1 MGRPAGL
8 GCGDNFVEVSAL
20 TIARVGFVGLGIMG
34 APMAANLLRAGF
46 AVTVWNR
53 TPGRADPLV
62 AAGAALVASPRE
74 VAEASEVTL
83 SCVTNSLDVEAVA
96 LGPDGVIEGA
106 AAGSTYIDC
115 STISPEVARR
125 VAAALAAKGVSMLD
139 APVSGGD
146 VGAKAATLAIMVGGE
161 AATFERCLPV
171 LQAMGKT
178 IVHAGPSGA
187 GQVVKLC
194 NQVAGGLNL
203 LAMAEAIALARAAG
217 VEPEKMLEVVGAGAA
232 GSWMLSNLAPRAVRG
247 DFAPGFMVDLMQK
260 DLGLV
265 LETAAGE
272 SLPLLGTALV
282 QQLFRILQAQGRGAD
297 GTQAIVDAV
306 GQLGL
311 PR

>member
-1 MGRPAGL
+1 
-8 GCGDNFVEVSAL
+8 
-20 TIARVGFVGLGIMG
+20 MG
-34 APMAANLLRAGF
+34 APMAANLLKAGF
-46 AVTVWNR
+46 QVTVWNR
-53 TPGRADPLV
+53 TSVRADSLV
-62 AAGAALVASPRE
+62 AAGAVLAGSPRE
-74 VAEASEVTL
+74 VAEVSEVTL
-83 SCVTNSLDVEAVA
+83 SCVTNSPDVETVA
-96 LGPDGVIEGA
+96 LGANGVIEGA
-106 AAGSTYIDC
+106 PAGSVYIDC

-146 VGAKAATLAIMVGGE
+146 VGARAGTLAIMVGGE

-171 LQAMGKT
+171 LEAMGKT
-178 IVHAGPSGA
+178 VVHVGPSGA

-194 NQVAGGLNL
+194 NQVAGGLHL

-217 VEPEKMLEVVGAGAA
+217 VAPEKMLEVVGAGAA
-232 GSWMLSNLAPRAVRG
+232 GSWMLSNLAPRALRG

-265 LETAAGE
+265 LETAAKE
-272 SLPLLGTALV
+272 ALPLPGTALV
-282 QQLFRILQAQGRGAD
+282 QQMLRILQAQGRGSE

-306 GQLGL
+306 ALLGR

>member
-1 MGRPAGL
+1 
-8 GCGDNFVEVSAL
+8 
-20 TIARVGFVGLGIMG
+20 MG
-34 APMAANLLRAGF
+34 APMAANLLKAGF
-46 AVTVWNR
+46 QVTVWNR
-53 TPGRADPLV
+53 TSVRADSLV
-62 AAGAALVASPRE
+62 AAGAVLAGSPRE
-74 VAEASEVTL
+74 VAEVSEVTL
-83 SCVTNSLDVEAVA
+83 SCVTNSPDVETVA
-96 LGPDGVIEGA
+96 LGANGVIEGA
-106 AAGSTYIDC
+106 PAGSVYIDC

-146 VGAKAATLAIMVGGE
+146 VGARAGTLAIMVGGE

-171 LQAMGKT
+171 LEAMGKT
-178 IVHAGPSGA
+178 VVHVGPSGA

-194 NQVAGGLNL
+194 NQVAGGLHL

-217 VEPEKMLEVVGAGAA
+217 VAPEKMLEVVGAGAA
-232 GSWMLSNLAPRAVRG
+232 GSWMLSNLAPRALRG

-265 LETAAGE
+265 LETAAKE
-272 SLPLLGTALV
+272 VLPLPGTALV
-282 QQLFRILQAQGRGAD
+282 QQMLRILQAQGRGSE

-306 GQLGL
+306 ALLGR